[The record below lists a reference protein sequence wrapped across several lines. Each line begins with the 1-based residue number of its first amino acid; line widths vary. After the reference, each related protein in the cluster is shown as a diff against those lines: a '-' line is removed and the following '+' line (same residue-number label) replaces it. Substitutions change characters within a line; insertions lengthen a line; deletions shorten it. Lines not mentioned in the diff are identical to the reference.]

1 MSEKRKPNF
10 RGLAVIEAVI
20 IFVLAAVLVW
30 EEFIKDDSGS
40 KSSDSRT
47 VAVNADIDD
56 DPQVRTR
63 AVIEKEETY
72 YQLVGKKILMH
83 NDTYGEIY
91 LPVFE
96 DVPASEVDTNAVV
109 TRNGYSFYKKGTEV
123 TSLTGIDVS
132 EHQGDID
139 WEKVRAAGI
148 EFAMIRIGYRSY
160 GKGEITFDTKYKEN
174 IEGAAK
180 AGLKVGVY
188 FFSQAVST
196 DEAAEEADAVLD
208 AIEGYDISYPVVY
221 DWEIIYDDSARTDD
235 VSVEMLADNCIEFCE
250 RVKSAGYSPMIYQN
264 KNTAMYKLDVQRLKD
279 YDFWLAEYSDKPS
292 YYYDYKMWQYS
303 SKGTVPGVNTEVD
316 LDLSFTDYSA
326 Q

>member
-30 EEFIKDDSGS
+30 EEFIKDDSDS

-174 IEGAAK
+174 IEGAGK

>member
-91 LPVFE
+91 HPVFE

-174 IEGAAK
+174 IEGAGK

>member
-174 IEGAAK
+174 IEGAGK

>member
-30 EEFIKDDSGS
+30 EEFIKDDSDS

-148 EFAMIRIGYRSY
+148 EFAMIRSGYRSY

-174 IEGAAK
+174 IEGAGK

>member
-83 NDTYGEIY
+83 NNTYGEIY

-174 IEGAAK
+174 IEGAGK

>member
-1 MSEKRKPNF
+1 
-10 RGLAVIEAVI
+10 
-20 IFVLAAVLVW
+20 
-30 EEFIKDDSGS
+30 
-40 KSSDSRT
+40 
-47 VAVNADIDD
+47 
-56 DPQVRTR
+56 
-63 AVIEKEETY
+63 
-72 YQLVGKKILMH
+72 
-83 NDTYGEIY
+83 
-91 LPVFE
+91 
-96 DVPASEVDTNAVV
+96 
-109 TRNGYSFYKKGTEV
+109 
-123 TSLTGIDVS
+123 
-132 EHQGDID
+132 
-139 WEKVRAAGI
+139 
-148 EFAMIRIGYRSY
+148 MIRIGYRSY

-174 IEGAAK
+174 IEGAGK